1 MEGVLQRVPLWAGR
15 CQWGWSILGF
25 EEVATRTCVGRERK
39 EVCWGVLASDGVCV
53 DLLTE
58 GAPYV
63 SEILELL
70 REVPFGLL
78 HIDFAL
84 FIL

>member
-1 MEGVLQRVPLWAGR
+1 M
-15 CQWGWSILGF
+15 LGF

-78 HIDFAL
+78 HIDLLCLYFDEYNC
-84 FIL
+84 FQDTGRNG